1 MPKENPK
8 ILLVEDDEFLVQ
20 LIAQELIRS
29 GFANLILVKEGGTVL
44 DKFLEEKPDLIL
56 LDILLPVKSGLE
68 ALREIRGTDAGK
80 AVPVIILSNFN
91 DPGYKTQAE
100 QLNVKGYL
108 IKANHTMAEIV
119 QKVREVL
126 AAAYP

>member
-1 MPKENPK
+1 MLVENPK

-29 GFANLILVKEGGTVL
+29 GFTNLTLVKDGGMVMQ
-44 DKFLEEKPDLIL
+44 KFQEIQPDLIL

-68 ALREIRGTDAGK
+68 ALREIRATDAGK
-80 AVPVIILSNFN
+80 KVLVMVLSNFN
-91 DPGYKTQAE
+91 DPAYKTQAE

-108 IKANHTMAEIV
+108 IKANHTMNEIV
-119 QKVREVL
+119 DQVKEVL
-126 AAAYP
+126 AKA